1 MKGLYVHIPFCASRC
16 VYCGFYS
23 TTRLEWR
30 RRYVE
35 ALCRELD
42 LRLPEPAG
50 LGTVYV
56 GGGTPSQLGA
66 DGLSTLFAA
75 IAAHSASPLG
85 RQGME
90 VTVECNP
97 DDVTPDLAGALAGM
111 GVNRVSMGVQTFDD
125 QRLRLLHR
133 RHTAEEAVAAVERLR
148 AAGIDNISI
157 DLMFGFPS
165 ETTAQWEEDLRTA
178 LALGPQHI
186 SAYSLMYEEGTPLYD
201 KLQRGEIVETG
212 EEESRA
218 MYDRLI
224 DLLTAAGYEHYEI
237 SNFARPGFR
246 SRHNSSYWHGVPYV
260 GIGAAAHSYN
270 KVERSWNVAD
280 IRAYMEGMERGER
293 VAGHETLDLDTRYD
307 DLITTALRTRE
318 GIDMARMRAE
328 YGAQLHQYLLDMAR
342 PHIRRGLMSL
352 NDGRLALTREGLYVS
367 DDIMSDLMHV

>member
-50 LGTVYV
+50 LSTVYV

-66 DGLSTLFAA
+66 DGLSTLFGA

-85 RQGME
+85 RRGME

-111 GVNRVSMGVQTFDD
+111 GANRVSMGVQTFDD
-125 QRLRLLHR
+125 RRLRLLHR
-133 RHTAEEAVAAVERLR
+133 RHTAEEAVAAVQRLR
-148 AAGIDNISI
+148 AAGIGNISI
-157 DLMFGFPS
+157 DLMFGFPG

-201 KLQRGEIVETG
+201 KLRRGEIVETG

-318 GIDMARMRAE
+318 GIDMAQMRAE
-328 YGAQLHQYLLDMAR
+328 YGAPLHQYLLDMAR
-342 PHIRRGLMSL
+342 PHIRRGLMAL
-352 NDGRLALTREGLYVS
+352 NDGRLTLTRKGLYVS

>member
-1 MKGLYVHIPFCASRC
+1 MEGLYVHIPFCASRC

-42 LRLPEPAG
+42 MRLPAG
-50 LGTVYV
+50 TRLATVYV

-66 DGLSTLFAA
+66 GGLAA
-75 IAAHSASPLG
+75 LLGAIGDHSATPLG
-85 RQGME
+85 REGME

-97 DDVTPDLAGALAGM
+97 DDVTPELAGALAGM

-125 QRLRLLHR
+125 GRLRLLRR
-133 RHTAEEAVAAVERLR
+133 RHTAGEAIAAVRRLR
-148 AAGIDNISI
+148 EAGIGNISI
-157 DLMFGFPS
+157 DLMFGFPG
-165 ETTAQWEEDLRTA
+165 ETTAQWEADIRAA
-178 LALGPQHI
+178 LALEPQHI
-186 SAYSLMYEEGTPLYD
+186 SAYSLMYEEGTPLFD
-201 KLQRGEIVETG
+201 MLRRGEIEETG
-212 EEESRA
+212 EEEWRA

-224 DLLTAAGYEHYEI
+224 DLLAAAGYEHYEI

-293 VAGHETLDLDTRYD
+293 VAGYETLDADTRYD

-318 GIDMARMRAE
+318 GIDMQAMRRE
-328 YGAQLHQYLLDMAR
+328 FGPELYQFLLDTAR
-342 PHIRRGLMSL
+342 PHIRSGRMALG
-352 NDGRLALTREGLYVS
+352 DGRLALTRKGLYVS